1 MLTTIAAAT
10 LAGTQPERDA
20 VPLCVDLD
28 GTLVRS
34 DTLIECLFALGRR
47 WQVVKGLVRLL
58 TTGKAAFKQCIMQNA
73 ALDPALLPYNVEL
86 VEYLCTQKAA
96 GRRLVLATASDL
108 GIARAIA
115 DHLQLFDEVIAS
127 DGVDN
132 LKGEAKASALVR
144 RFGVKGFTYA
154 GDSRSEL
161 VVWSA
166 ARSGIIVNATAR
178 VAAAARKAVP
188 IEAEIADRSVPARAA
203 LRAMRPYQ
211 WVKNLLVFVPI
222 FTAHAITE
230 ISAWVGA
237 AGIFAAFCATASAL
251 YLLNDLLDLGA
262 DRRHARK
269 RDRPLA
275 SGALPLLVGAAL
287 AGLLLCLGI
296 GLATVEGTLTV
307 ILIYAAAS
315 LGYSIKLKELPLIDV
330 FLLAGLYTLRLFGGG
345 EATGHLLSLWLFGFS
360 SFVFLSLAL
369 VKRVEELMVLGR
381 TGGDH
386 VARRGYSAGDV
397 AILQVFGCAA
407 AFASCVVLALF
418 VQDEATIRRYASPG
432 LLWGI
437 VPLVLLWLC
446 RLWLSTARGHM
457 HEDPIVYAARDW
469 VSWLVAVVSLLLLG
483 AAKVATF
490 TSL

>member
-1 MLTTIAAAT
+1 MVTTIAAAT
-10 LAGTQPERDA
+10 PTGTQPQRDA
-20 VPLCVDLD
+20 IPLCVDLD

-34 DTLIECLFALGRR
+34 DTLIEGLFGLSRR
-47 WQVVKGLVRLL
+47 WQIVKGLVRLG
-58 TTGKAAFKQCIMQNA
+58 TTGKAAFKQCIMQSA
-73 ALDPALLPYNVEL
+73 ALDPALLPYNHEL
-86 VEYLCTQKAA
+86 VAYLRTQKAA
-96 GRRLVLATASDL
+96 GRRLVLATAADL
-108 GIARAIA
+108 SIARSIA
-115 DHLQLFDEVIAS
+115 DHLQLFDEVVAS
-127 DGVDN
+127 NGVDN

-144 RFGVKGFTYA
+144 LFGVKGFAYA
-154 GDSRSEL
+154 GDSRSDL
-161 VVWSA
+161 AVWSVA
-166 ARSGIIVNATAR
+166 CSGVIVNASAG
-178 VAAAARKAVP
+178 VEAAARNAVP
-188 IEAEIADRSVPARAA
+188 IEAKIAERSALAHAA

-230 ISAWVGA
+230 IPAWIGA
-237 AGIFAAFCATASAL
+237 AGMFAAFCATASAL
-251 YLLNDLLDLGA
+251 YLLNDLLDLEA
-262 DRRHARK
+262 DRRHPRK

-275 SGALPLLVGAAL
+275 SGALPLLTGAAL

-296 GLATVEGTLTV
+296 GLAAVEGTLTV
-307 ILIYAAAS
+307 ILLYAAVSFA
-315 LGYSIKLKELPLIDV
+315 YSIKLKELPLVDV

-345 EATGHLLSLWLFGFS
+345 EATGHPLSLWLFGFS

-381 TGGDH
+381 SGGDRA
-386 VARRGYSAGDV
+386 ARRGYGTGDV
-397 AILQVFGCAA
+397 AILQVFGCGA

-446 RLWLSTARGHM
+446 RLWLVTARGYM

-483 AAKVATF
+483 AAKVTTF
-490 TSL
+490 NSF